1 MDSISV
7 IVQFFLSILKNPIL
21 LIQTVGYIGLI
32 LIIFAETGLLIGF
45 FLPGDSLLIAAGLF
59 AVRGDMDITILLSTL
74 TIAAIIGDAVGF
86 FIGRKLGPL
95 LYKKE
100 DSFFFRK
107 KHIKAAHDFYEK
119 HGGKT
124 IIIARFIPIIRTF
137 VPTVAGAAEM
147 NYFRFAIFN
156 VIGAFLWVFSMILG
170 GFYLGRTFG
179 DKINDYLHLLI
190 IGVILISFIP
200 IIIKWIISRKEQ
212 NNNA

>member
-1 MDSISV
+1 MDSINAM
-7 IVQFFLSILKNPIL
+7 IHFCISILKNPIL

-32 LIIFAETGLLIGF
+32 LIVFAETGLLFGF

-59 AVRGDMDITILLSTL
+59 AAKGDMDVLLLLSTL
-74 TIAAIIGDAVGF
+74 TVAAIIGDAIGF

-95 LYKKE
+95 LYNKK
-100 DSFFFRK
+100 DSFFFRR

-137 VPTVAGAAEM
+137 VPTVAGAADM
-147 NYFRFAIFN
+147 NYFRFVIFN
-156 VIGAFLWVFSMILG
+156 IIGAFLWVFSMILG

-179 DKINDYLHLLI
+179 DKINDYIHFLI
-190 IGVILISFIP
+190 IGIILISFVP
-200 IIIKWIISRKEQ
+200 IFIKWIKSRKEQ
-212 NNNA
+212 NNNV

>member
-7 IVQFFLSILKNPIL
+7 MLQFCLSILKNPIL

-32 LIIFAETGLLIGF
+32 LIVFAETGLLFGF

-59 AVRGDMDITILLSTL
+59 AVRGDMDVTILLSTL

-86 FIGRKLGPL
+86 FIGKKLGPL

-179 DKINDYLHLLI
+179 DKINDYLHFII
-190 IGVILISFIP
+190 IGVILVSFIP
-200 IIIKWIISRKEQ
+200 LFIKWVMSKKEQ

>member
-1 MDSISV
+1 MDTIYA
-7 IVQFFLSILKNPIL
+7 IVQFGLSVLKNPIL
-21 LIQTVGYIGLI
+21 LVQTVGYIGLI
-32 LIIFAETGLLIGF
+32 LIVFAETGLLFGF

-59 AVRGDMDITILLSTL
+59 AARGDMDVVILLSTL
-74 TIAAIIGDAVGF
+74 TAAAIMGDAVGF
-86 FIGRKLGPL
+86 FIGKKLGPV

-107 KHIKAAHDFYEK
+107 RHIKAAHDFYEK

-137 VPTVAGAAEM
+137 APTVAGAANM
-147 NYFRFAIFN
+147 NYFRFAVFN
-156 VIGAFLWVFSMILG
+156 IVGAFLWVFSMILG

-179 DKINDYLHLLI
+179 DKINDYIHFLI
-190 IGVILISFIP
+190 VGIILVSFIP
-200 IIIKWIISRKEQ
+200 IFIKWIKSRKEQ